1 VPVLAWD
8 IASGADCRLHA
19 GTISPEEL
27 KHILEHF
34 GEPMD
39 PAEIDE
45 YIAEADVKCPD
56 MKANGDKTGLINYC
70 AYVGVML
77 DLTEDEVMAA
87 GLGGMKI

>member
-1 VPVLAWD
+1 
-8 IASGADCRLHA
+8 
-19 GTISPEEL
+19 
-27 KHILEHF
+27 
-34 GEPMD
+34 MD

-87 GLGGMKI
+87 GLGGMKT